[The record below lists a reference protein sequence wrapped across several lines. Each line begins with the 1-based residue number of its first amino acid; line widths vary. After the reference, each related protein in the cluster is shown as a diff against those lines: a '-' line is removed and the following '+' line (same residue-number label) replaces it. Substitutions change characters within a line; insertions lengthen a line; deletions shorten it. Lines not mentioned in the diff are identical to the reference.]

1 MKDKFNVYRM
11 FVEDLNY
18 SNKYDKIWD
27 SASHLHVRRI
37 NLNENIEK
45 MLKSSKKKMVLQR
58 YTLHKLKKELV
69 KF

>member
-45 MLKSSKKKMVLQR
+45 MLKSSKKKMVL
-58 YTLHKLKKELV
+58 
-69 KF
+69 